1 MSSFRTV
8 LPEFPAPFR
17 LGYTDRLMLLGSCFT
32 ENISARLQTA
42 RFSLLSRPFGTV
54 YNPISMAR
62 CLNRLVPG
70 NQPFNQN
77 EIFENAGLWRSWEH
91 HSDFAAPE
99 PLETLRIINTRYDEA
114 AAFLKN
120 TNTLLL
126 TLGTADVHMLKTTG
140 QVVANNH
147 KMPAEAFET
156 RRMTP
161 EEVAETLGLVLEKM
175 PHCRVVLTVS
185 PVRHLRLGLHENQLS
200 KSVLLLACDML
211 VRNHPNVFYFPA
223 YELQLDDLR
232 DYRFYTDDMIHPAG
246 PAVEYIWK
254 YFSKTFFSAET
265 QELVRQLEKLHRAVL
280 HRPFHPDTP
289 EHQAFKMAQLQ
300 NVQML
305 EKKYP
310 FLNLQIEKTH
320 FSQSI

>member
-1 MSSFRTV
+1 MPSFRTV
-8 LPEFPAPFR
+8 LPEFSAPFR
-17 LGYTDRLMLLGSCFT
+17 LEHTDQLMLLGSCFT

-42 RFSLLSRPFGTV
+42 RFPLLSRPFGTV

-62 CLNRLVPG
+62 CLERLMEK
-70 NQPFNQN
+70 NKPFNQN

-91 HSDFAAPE
+91 HSDFAGPE
-99 PLETLRIINTRYDEA
+99 SEETLRIINTRYEEA

-126 TLGTADVHMLKTTG
+126 TLGTADVHLLKTTG

-147 KMPAEAFET
+147 KMPAAAFET

-161 EEVAETLGLVLEKM
+161 DEVAEILAGVLEKM
-175 PHCRVVLTVS
+175 PQCRVVLTVS

-200 KSVLLLACDML
+200 KSVLLLACDQL
-211 VRNHPNVFYFPA
+211 AHRVPNVCYFPA

-246 PAVEYIWK
+246 QAVEYIWK

-265 QELVRQLEKLHRAVL
+265 MELVKQLEKLHRAVL

-289 EHQAFKMAQLQ
+289 EHRGHATICAISGEHVDDTFGGILFEY
-300 NVQML
+300 L
-305 EKKYP
+305 
-310 FLNLQIEKTH
+310 
-320 FSQSI
+320 S